1 MMPNWVKCN
10 MNSHRYS
17 QKEILDLR
25 LRKGMLNWLKRK
37 QPPIDLRA
45 QILQAAASERS
56 IQKSI
61 SPHFWAFILHGEF
74 TNLSFERFAKAKA
87 YSLQIGFLIV

>member
-56 IQKSI
+56 SQKSAP
-61 SPHFWAFILHGEF
+61 PHFWAFVLHGEF

-87 YSLQIGFLIV
+87 YSLQLGFLIV